1 MTNFIVENLWTLVP
15 VLTAVGLVA
24 MVVSDAMLRQRL
36 GNLHKNLG
44 AIEQNYRKQKEQYFK
59 LAESAERTATDRA
72 RLIETVDKFVEE
84 FNSWHNTKIHFF
96 YNTDGWH
103 LVYGEDE
110 LKLLNKD
117 YGDCVDF
124 EVGDDNEGINEQNEE
139 EDENN

>member
-1 MTNFIVENLWTLVP
+1 MTNFILENLWTLMP

-44 AIEQNYRKQKEQYFK
+44 AIEQNYRKQKVQYFK

-84 FNSWHNTKIHFF
+84 YNSWHATKIHFF
-96 YNTDGWH
+96 FNTDGWH
-103 LVYGEDE
+103 LVHGEDE
-110 LKLLNKD
+110 LRLWNKE